1 METYTTAAL
10 SFRLTDVSLLVHLQI
25 FCTIL
30 NEVASGNA
38 AGWTDDWAMTRSAS
52 CRARDELYSTVATL
66 SLSVTHRC
74 NTVLCTYLQ
83 PPRGHV
89 IITHLHTGRNRAPP
103 QSRVRYVMC
112 HILLLLQLL
121 AVGLVIVE
129 F

>member
-38 AGWTDDWAMTRSAS
+38 AGWTDDWAKTRSAS
-52 CRARDELYSTVATL
+52 CRARDELNSTVATL

-74 NTVLCTYLQ
+74 NTVLCITSSLLEGMSSSLTYILDETVHH
-83 PPRGHV
+83 R
-89 IITHLHTGRNRAPP
+89 
-103 QSRVRYVMC
+103 RVESAMLCAIFSYFC
-112 HILLLLQLL
+112 SYWPL
-121 AVGLVIVE
+121 AS
-129 F
+129 